1 MLELKASG
9 MSKTEVSRALD
20 LPEATVSCYRLKN
33 CLARKGFVVLAVHF
47 QHTSQEAMVRA
58 DKFRQWIEVGIP
70 PREIAVL
77 MPRQVD
83 DYGSA
88 LMAELVRR
96 GITSRNDSELQD
108 LPKEPAGRL
117 MIDYLTCLYG
127 KGQSDAWARLMDL
140 FTPYEEASASA
151 AGARRPPRDRA

>member
-1 MLELKASG
+1 
-9 MSKTEVSRALD
+9 
-20 LPEATVSCYRLKN
+20 
-33 CLARKGFVVLAVHF
+33 
-47 QHTSQEAMVRA
+47 
-58 DKFRQWIEVGIP
+58 
-70 PREIAVL
+70 
-77 MPRQVD
+77 MPRQLD

-127 KGQSDAWARLMDL
+127 KGLSDAWARLMDL
-140 FTPYEEASASA
+140 FTPYEEASAFA

>member
-1 MLELKASG
+1 
-9 MSKTEVSRALD
+9 
-20 LPEATVSCYRLKN
+20 
-33 CLARKGFVVLAVHF
+33 
-47 QHTSQEAMVRA
+47 MVRA
-58 DKFRQWIEVGIP
+58 DNIRQWNEVGIP

-127 KGQSDAWARLMDL
+127 KGQSDAWAHLMDL